1 MLRKTFHFGS
11 KVEVIVYGKKK
22 KNKNLSTNLVKLR
35 VEQILH
41 LVKNLSVVHFLYVK
55 LKIS

>member
-1 MLRKTFHFGS
+1 MLRKTFYFGS
-11 KVEVIVYGKKK
+11 KVEVIVYGKK

>member
-1 MLRKTFHFGS
+1 M
-11 KVEVIVYGKKK
+11 VK

-41 LVKNLSVVHFLYVK
+41 LVKHLSVVHFLYVK
-55 LKIS
+55 LKMS